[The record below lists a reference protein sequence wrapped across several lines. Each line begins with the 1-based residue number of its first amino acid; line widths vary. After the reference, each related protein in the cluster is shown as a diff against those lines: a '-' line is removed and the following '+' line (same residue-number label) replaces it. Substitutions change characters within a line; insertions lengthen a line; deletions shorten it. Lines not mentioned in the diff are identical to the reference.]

1 MYKRTLI
8 RQFLVSYLKANTTL
22 FNNERVYGGRVA
34 PMIESEIT
42 YPYIVV
48 YTDDENIVEHNTM
61 HTSRELDIQIGVISK
76 DNTTEDLSSIIET
89 VLFDVEKSMSKL
101 LGASAVGSDPYN
113 LIEDIYLDSI
123 VTDNKSDSQSN
134 ISQAMMR
141 YKVSYYYQR
150 PVGFD
155 YSAMDNFDELG
166 SVANMIITNKGV
178 PSNV

>member
-22 FNNERVYGGRVA
+22 FNNERIYGGRVA
-34 PMIESEIT
+34 PMIESDIT

-48 YTDDENIVEHNTM
+48 YTDDESIVEHNTM

-76 DNTTEDLSSIIET
+76 DNAIEDLSSVIEA
-89 VLFDVEKSMSKL
+89 VLFDVEKAMSKL
-101 LGASAVGSDPYN
+101 LGAPAIGIDPYD
-113 LIEDIYLDSI
+113 LIEDIYLDAI

-155 YSAMDNFDELG
+155 NSVMNNFDVSG
-166 SVANMIITNKGV
+166 SIANIIITNKGV
-178 PSNV
+178 PGNV

>member
-8 RQFLVSYLKANTTL
+8 RQFLVNYLKANTTL

-34 PMIESEIT
+34 PIIETDIL
-42 YPYIVV
+42 YPYLVV
-48 YTDDENIVEHNTM
+48 YSDDENITEHNTM

-76 DNTTEDLSSIIET
+76 DNSTEDLSSVVEA
-89 VLFDVEKSMSKL
+89 VLFDVEKAMSKL
-101 LGASAVGSDPYN
+101 LGASAVGNDPYD
-113 LIEDIYLDSI
+113 LIEDIYLDAI
-123 VTDNKSDSQSN
+123 ATDSKSDSQSN
-134 ISQAMMR
+134 LSQAIMN

-155 YSAMDNFDELG
+155 YQEMDDFDELG
-166 SVANMIITNKGV
+166 SVANMIITNEGV

>member
-42 YPYIVV
+42 YPYIIV
-48 YTDDENIVEHNTM
+48 YTDDESIVEHNTM
-61 HTSRELDIQIGVISK
+61 HTVRELDIQIGVISK
-76 DNTTEDLSSIIET
+76 DNTTEDLSSIVEN
-89 VLFDVEKSMSKL
+89 VLFDIEKAMSKL
-101 LGASAVGSDPYN
+101 LSASAVGSDPYD

-123 VTDNKSDSQSN
+123 VTARDSESQSN
-134 ISQAMMR
+134 ISKGMMS

-150 PVGFD
+150 PVDFD
-155 YSAMDNFDELG
+155 YSAMDDFDVDG
-166 SVANMIITNKGV
+166 SIANIIITNEGV
-178 PSNV
+178 PGNV

>member
-42 YPYIVV
+42 YPYIIV
-48 YTDDENIVEHNTM
+48 YTDDESIVEHNTM
-61 HTSRELDIQIGVISK
+61 HTARELDIQIGVISK
-76 DNTTEDLSSIIET
+76 DNTIEDLSSIIES
-89 VLFDVEKSMSKL
+89 VLFDIEKAMSKL
-101 LGASAVGSDPYN
+101 LGASAVGTDPYD
-113 LIEDIYLDSI
+113 LIEDIYLDAI
-123 VTDNKSDSQSN
+123 VTDSKVDSQSN

-155 YSAMDNFDELG
+155 YSAMDDFDELG
-166 SVANMIITNKGV
+166 SVANMIITNEGV
-178 PSNV
+178 PGNV

>member
-76 DNTTEDLSSIIET
+76 DNTTEDLSSIIEA

>member
-1 MYKRTLI
+1 MYKRTLV